1 MDERESAQN
10 GGRQMSTKKEDWQK
24 VMREH
29 NQRLE
34 GVTMTESVI
43 DLSTLR
49 EFNQP
54 KNIVTHVHFY
64 VVEEHHRR

>member
-1 MDERESAQN
+1 
-10 GGRQMSTKKEDWQK
+10 MSTKKEEYYKANDENNRYLESV
-24 VMREH
+24 VM
-29 NQRLE
+29 NA
-34 GVTMTESVI
+34 SVI